1 MEEWREK
8 ALSYEKQVNKLE
20 VKLSLAKGKMQQ
32 HKSKLDLRPVKN
44 NVALDLPPAPL
55 GAQLVKE
62 RLALQKNNNHTAGR
76 HEHDLLL
83 EETNNFEESRRR
95 TPKKEA
101 VQPLSLARQL
111 AKEKRSLI
119 RSLKE
124 NGSRQELKEEGRS
137 RRYSNIMMN
146 GGVGSSRSPLRDIGN
161 SSPLERQSHRA
172 AFAYHSPESSRI
184 RESFRK

>member
-8 ALSYEKQVNKLE
+8 ALNYEKQVNKLE
-20 VKLSLAKGKMQQ
+20 LKLSLAKGKMQ
-32 HKSKLDLRPVKN
+32 HKSKLDIRPVEN
-44 NVALDLPPAPL
+44 NVALDLPPVPL

-62 RLALQKNNNHTAGR
+62 RLALQKNNNHTVGR
-76 HEHDLLL
+76 HEQDDLL
-83 EETNNFEESRRR
+83 EEMNFEESRRR
-95 TPKKEA
+95 TPKKEV

-124 NGSRQELKEEGRS
+124 NGSRQEHKEEGRS
-137 RRYSNIMMN
+137 RRYSNILN
-146 GGVGSSRSPLRDIGN
+146 GGTGSSRSPLRDIGN